1 MDLAAHG
8 RVVDVVERDAR
19 LHTVEHHE
27 WVGSTNDVALARLRE
42 GVAPG
47 LVVVADRQTAGRGR
61 RGRRWVDDVDGPSG
75 PANLAVT
82 VALALAGPHVGQVP
96 LATGLAVRDAVLAV
110 ASDVEVVLKWPND
123 VLVRAPAADGTV
135 GEADERKLA
144 GILCER
150 HHLDG
155 HPDGHPDGQ
164 AVVLI
169 GCGINVDRRGI
180 EPDADTARWGSI
192 AEVVARE
199 VDRGAVLAALLAAL
213 PDRVERALAADPEHR
228 TAYRAVCSTIGRRVR
243 VDHADGS
250 SIVGEAVDVG
260 EDGRLV
266 VDTGHGREHIAAG
279 DTTHLRPATG

>member
-1 MDLAAHG
+1 MHE
-8 RVVDVVERDAR
+8 RVVAVVERDAR

-27 WVGSTNDVALARLRE
+27 RVGSTNDVALARL
-42 GVAPG
+42 GDGAAPG

-61 RGRRWVDDVDGPSG
+61 RGRSWVDDVDGPSG

-82 VALALAGPHVGQVP
+82 VALALGSDGPHVGHVP

-110 ASDVEVVLKWPND
+110 ATDVEVTLKWPND
-123 VLVRAPAADGTV
+123 VLVRTAAADGEV
-135 GEADERKLA
+135 DERKLA

-150 HHLDG
+150 HHLDNRSHG
-155 HPDGHPDGQ
+155 RD
-164 AVVLI
+164 VVLI

-180 EPDADTARWGSI
+180 EPDVATAGWGSI
-192 AEVVARE
+192 AEVVARD

-213 PDRVERALAADPEHR
+213 PDRVERALAGDPAHR
-228 TAYRAVCSTIGRRVR
+228 TAYRAACSTIGRRVR

-260 EDGRLV
+260 DDGRLV
-266 VDTGHGREHIAAG
+266 LRTERGHEHLAVG

>member
-1 MDLAAHG
+1 MDLAAHEQ
-8 RVVDVVERDAR
+8 VVAVVEHDAR

-27 WVGSTNDVALARLRE
+27 RVGSTNDVALARLRE
-42 GVAPG
+42 GAAPG
-47 LVVVADRQTAGRGR
+47 LVVVSDRQTAGRGR

-82 VALALAGPHVGQVP
+82 VVLALRGPQIGHVP

-110 ASDVEVVLKWPND
+110 AGDVEVVLKWPND
-123 VLVRAPAADGTV
+123 VLVRASPAG

-155 HPDGHPDGQ
+155 Q
-164 AVVLI
+164 VVVI

-180 EPDADTARWGSI
+180 EPDASTAGWGSI
-192 AEVVARE
+192 AEVVGRD

-213 PDRVERALAADPEHR
+213 PDRVERALAGDPVHR
-228 TAYRAVCSTIGRRVR
+228 TAYLAACATIGRRVR

-250 SIVGEAVDVG
+250 SIVGQAIDVG
-260 EDGRLV
+260 DDGRLV
-266 VDTGHGREHIAAG
+266 LRTEGGREHIAAG
-279 DTTHLRPATG
+279 DTTHLRSATG